1 MTPTID
7 TSDGSPHHAA
17 PSAVAVMPGWAGDEP
32 LIFELSSDYTAG
44 PRLVDCGVPERPLGE
59 LLHGVALRQE
69 GPAVPAVPEPLLAR
83 HLGRLARR
91 NHHLHHGIYPLGSC
105 TMKYN
110 PVVDEELA
118 GLEGFT
124 DLHPYQDEEDV
135 QGALGLMWELDR
147 MLAEITG
154 MARMSLQPAA
164 GAHGEWTGL
173 RMIQAHHASRGDAAR
188 NRVLVPDS
196 AHGTNPA
203 SAALASLDVVAV
215 RSKAD
220 GTVDLHDLR
229 SKLDPSVAAVMM
241 TNPNTLG
248 VFEKDILD
256 ISELAHAAGALLYY
270 DGANLNALV
279 GMVRPGDMGFDV
291 VHLNLHKTFSTP
303 HGGGG
308 PGSGPVGVAP
318 ALVDFLPAPVVER
331 SGDRF
336 WLDHERPHS
345 IGKVRAFYGNF
356 GMLNSCLRLHP
367 DLWLHHLGGRPW
379 RRPQCPVPAVPA
391 SRRVPDGR
399 GVGCDARVRRH
410 RQGLQGS
417 GVARSRRQQAAARL
431 RGLRSHHLLPDHGP
445 RGTHVR
451 AHRDRVQG
459 EPGSARPDL
468 CRRRRRGRE
477 RSQLRPDR
485 ASQHPGESRGRGTGG
500 ADPRAALGGT
510 RVRETAVAL
519 DSAVTP

>member
-1 MTPTID
+1 VEEKAVTPTID

-17 PSAVAVMPGWAGDEP
+17 PSAAAVMPGWAGDEP

-69 GPAVPAVPEPLLAR
+69 RPAVPAVSEPLLAR
-83 HLGRLARR
+83 HLGRLGRR

-173 RMIQAHHASRGDAAR
+173 RMIQAHHVSRGDAAR

-203 SAALASLDVVAV
+203 SAALAGLDVVAV
-215 RSKAD
+215 RSNAE
-220 GTVDLHDLR
+220 GTVDLDDLR

-248 VFEKDILD
+248 VFEKDILK
-256 ISELAHAAGALLYY
+256 IAELAHAAGALLYY

-291 VHLNLHKTFSTP
+291 LHLNLHKTFSTP

-308 PGSGPVGVAP
+308 PGSGPVGVGP

-356 GMLNSCLRLHP
+356 GIL
-367 DLWLHHLGGRPW
+367 
-379 RRPQCPVPAVPA
+379 
-391 SRRVPDGR
+391 
-399 GVGCDARVRRH
+399 
-410 RQGLQGS
+410 
-417 GVARSRRQQAAARL
+417 
-431 RGLRSHHLLPDHGP
+431 
-445 RGTHVR
+445 VR
-451 AHRDRVQG
+451 AYAYIRSY
-459 EPGSARPDL
+459 GSTISEVAHGAVLNARYL
-468 CRRRRRGRE
+468 Q
-477 RSQLRPDR
+477 SQLRGVFPMAVESDAMHEFVATVKGCRVPGLR
-485 ASQHPGESRGRGTGG
+485 ALDVSKRLLDFGVYAPTTYFPTTVPEALMFEPTETESKASLDQLARICAAVVAEAESDLSFVQTAPHSTPVSRV
-500 ADPRAALGGT
+500 DEVRAA
-510 RVRETAVAL
+510 R
-519 DSAVTP
+519 TPVLRWVGPE